1 MNWKIVAKYLVL
13 KWSWIFSRI
22 HNLYVPYYQY
32 DIYRILI
39 QDATRV
45 FQKKPELLTL
55 REDSGVLEETGT
67 AYSSRGLGC
76 LRRNR
81 NCLLL
86 ARTRVSQKKP
96 ELLTPREDS
105 GSPPMVW
112 FVLLL
117 SFLVCLFCFSLSMLS
132 VCLEIVHASLSL
144 RYGLEI

>member
-81 NCLLL
+81 NCLLF
-86 ARTRVSQKKP
+86 ARTLVSQKKP

-105 GSPPMVW
+105 GVLEETGTAYSSRGLGCLRRNRNC
-112 FVLLL
+112 LLL
-117 SFLVCLFCFSLSMLS
+117 ARTR
-132 VCLEIVHASLSL
+132 VHP
-144 RYGLEI
+144 RWFGLCCC